1 MAADRRIRAA
11 DADRE
16 QAAAR
21 LREHFAAGRLTSAEF
36 DERLDGIYAAK
47 TLGELE
53 DLMTDLPGSDLAQ
66 LPATAVRRSAG
77 DLPVPRQ
84 RGPMEAARGRFSPAW
99 RAAWGSWLA
108 ISLCA
113 FVIWLLTG
121 ASGGL
126 WFLWVAVPLGALL
139 LARWITG
146 APQLCPAQLGR
157 RGAVFP
163 YLGWIIAG
171 WTLTWAAVELHM
183 LQRLLD
189 TTSLTGG
196 Q

>member
-1 MAADRRIRAA
+1 MAADPRIRAA
-11 DADRE
+11 DVDRE

-21 LREHFAAGRLTSAEF
+21 LREHFAAGRLTSEEF
-36 DERLDGIYAAK
+36 SERLDGAYASK

-77 DLPVPRQ
+77 HLPVPRQ
-84 RGPMEAARGRFSPAW
+84 RAPGSMEAARDRFSPAW
-99 RAAWGSWLA
+99 RAAWSSWLA

-126 WFLWVAVPLGALL
+126 WFLWVAIPLGALL

-146 APQLCPAQLGR
+146 APRLPPYPAGSAA
-157 RGAVFP
+157 RGSSVAAT
-163 YLGWIIAG
+163 AG
-171 WTLTWAAVELHM
+171 
-183 LQRLLD
+183 
-189 TTSLTGG
+189 
-196 Q
+196 

>member
-1 MAADRRIRAA
+1 MAADPRIRAA

-21 LREHFAAGRLTSAEF
+21 LREHFAAGRLTSEEF
-36 DERLDGIYAAK
+36 SERLDGVYAST

-77 DLPVPRQ
+77 HLPVPRQ
-84 RGPMEAARGRFSPAW
+84 RAPGSIETPRGRFSPAW
-99 RAAWGSWLA
+99 RAAWSSWLA

-113 FVIWLLTG
+113 FMIWLLTG

-126 WFLWVAVPLGALL
+126 WFLWVAAPLGALL

-146 APQLCPAQLGR
+146 ASRLSPVHMPVA
-157 RGAVFP
+157 RGSSV
-163 YLGWIIAG
+163 
-171 WTLTWAAVELHM
+171 AAAA
-183 LQRLLD
+183 
-189 TTSLTGG
+189 
-196 Q
+196 